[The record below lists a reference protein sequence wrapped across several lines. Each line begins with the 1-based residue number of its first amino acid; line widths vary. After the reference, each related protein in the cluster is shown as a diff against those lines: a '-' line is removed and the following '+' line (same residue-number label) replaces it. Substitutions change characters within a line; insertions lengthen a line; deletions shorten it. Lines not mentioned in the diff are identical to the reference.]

1 MITETDPAERLAA
14 TIGAR
19 LKPFLDMRR
28 QAAGNRLVAVG
39 AWQRQA
45 QAVALG
51 ARLLVKLAEPYWPHA
66 CIESALA
73 AVLALHLYAR
83 ILDDAV
89 DEALPVHRHNLLA
102 AQGLFWQAVSQL
114 AQAFPQRM
122 ASARILIDTCTQA
135 AAADMHD
142 TRLEGW
148 AAKNHHLLLAPL
160 VLAPEPAD
168 FEAARAELSNVLF
181 VLQAAE
187 ELNQS
192 TVPDRR
198 MIMGL
203 VERLYDLSDAEWIV
217 SLKRGGWHRLAQE
230 MAPAIR
236 RVLGKI

>member
-1 MITETDPAERLAA
+1 MITETDPVERLAA
-14 TIGAR
+14 GIGAR

-28 QAAGNRLVAVG
+28 QAAGNGLVAVG

-51 ARLLVKLAEPYWPHA
+51 ARLLVKLTEPYWDHA
-66 CIESALA
+66 GTESTLA
-73 AVLALHLYAR
+73 SVLALHLYAR

-89 DEALPVHRHNLLA
+89 DEALRVHRHNLLA
-102 AQGLFWQAVSQL
+102 AQGLFWDAVADLSS
-114 AQAFPQRM
+114 AFPQRM
-122 ASARILIDTCTQA
+122 PLARKLIDTCAQA
-135 AAADMHD
+135 AAADMHGMHLD
-142 TRLEGW
+142 SW
-148 AAKNHHLLLAPL
+148 AGKNYHLLLAPL
-160 VLAPEPAD
+160 VLAPKPAD
-168 FEAARAELSNVLF
+168 FEAAKTGLSNVLF
-181 VLQAAE
+181 VFQAQD
-187 ELNQS
+187 ELNQA

-203 VERLYDLSDAEWIV
+203 VEQLYDLSDAEWIV